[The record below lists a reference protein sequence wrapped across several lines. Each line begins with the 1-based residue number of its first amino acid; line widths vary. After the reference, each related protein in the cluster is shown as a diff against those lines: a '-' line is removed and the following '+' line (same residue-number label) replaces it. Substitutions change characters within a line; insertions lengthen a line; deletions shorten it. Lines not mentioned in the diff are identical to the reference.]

1 MANKPICADC
11 KQEFDLDEGGFLWQG
26 LMFCEDCDP
35 EEDKPCKH
43 PKVECPNH
51 KGSFDCNPFCR
62 ACEGEQ
68 EFCPTCN
75 LLEYSAVKQEF
86 HTLVNHEVIKLIK
99 DIEEGL
105 K

>member
-1 MANKPICADC
+1 MD
-11 KQEFDLDEGGFLWQG
+11 
-26 LMFCEDCDP
+26 
-35 EEDKPCKH
+35 CKH

-86 HTLVNHEVIKLIK
+86 HTLVNHEVRSLIK